1 MELLGFFLPGLSLDL
16 MNVHHACLVF
26 TGSQNFDESS
36 AYGKAVLPPGQPWA
50 AELSHGAQSE
60 SGSLPAFTVPQA
72 GTPGNT
78 TPSATSSSS
87 CSTVSPHPPGSRQ
100 SGWPLMLSDD
110 RKDILRST
118 VPLRLSQRSLR
129 MAMTLIRQ
137 GLQS

>member
-1 MELLGFFLPGLSLDL
+1 MNLLGFFFPGLSLNL
-16 MNVHHACLVF
+16 TNVHHACLVF

-36 AYGKAVLPPGQPWA
+36 AYGKAVLPSGQPWA
-50 AELSHGAQSE
+50 AELSHSAQSE

-87 CSTVSPHPPGSRQ
+87 CSTVSPTLRGVGRVGGSALL
-100 SGWPLMLSDD
+100 PDD

-118 VPLRLSQRSLR
+118 VPLPLLQYSLR
-129 MAMTLIRQ
+129 MAVTLIHQ
-137 GLQS
+137 GL